1 VAIFTKPQIFFYL
14 ERIARS
20 CVDEPKCPISHF
32 VDTNE
37 IPFLLLPNHAE
48 RIPYKACTL
57 HHARALTMNVN
68 HLIPD
73 D

>member
-1 VAIFTKPQIFFYL
+1 LWKCGNLHKATDFFLIL

-37 IPFLLLPNHAE
+37 IPFLPLQNHAE
-48 RIPYKACTL
+48 
-57 HHARALTMNVN
+57 
-68 HLIPD
+68 
-73 D
+73 